1 MLHTCVKFVE
11 NGIQELKKI
20 NEKNIFINIMK
31 DLKSY
36 IVETKGEHDNSKV
49 YDDLYGDVEK
59 HLKKWGAGPVYGWKG
74 DNGICFSVS
83 KGKNVEKDDWITIV
97 YNKQYDDLLIT
108 LSKFGTDDIDD
119 AKAYEDNV
127 YAGQEPEVIDDL
139 LNKKK

>member
-1 MLHTCVKFVE
+1 
-11 NGIQELKKI
+11 
-20 NEKNIFINIMK
+20 MK

-119 AKAYEDNV
+119 AKSYEDNV